1 MSMKRAVP
9 VAAALLLL
17 AAAVPAIA
25 GDYKKCDQPAEA
37 CVKAY
42 AEKLHNRGWVGIE
55 MDTNENGTMLI
66 VRVVPDSPAEAA
78 GFEAGDVLA
87 SFNGVAYKEENKQAL
102 QEASKTMQPGKTVT
116 YTIVRNGSRMDLEVE
131 LGSIP
136 ETVMAQWIGQHML
149 MAHLDEPED
158 EASEG

>member
-1 MSMKRAVP
+1 MKRPIP

-42 AEKLHNRGWVGIE
+42 AEKLHSRGWVGIE
-55 MDTNENGTMLI
+55 MDTNEDGTMLI

-116 YTIVRNGSRMDLEVE
+116 YAIVRNGSRMDLEVE

-158 EASEG
+158 EVSEG